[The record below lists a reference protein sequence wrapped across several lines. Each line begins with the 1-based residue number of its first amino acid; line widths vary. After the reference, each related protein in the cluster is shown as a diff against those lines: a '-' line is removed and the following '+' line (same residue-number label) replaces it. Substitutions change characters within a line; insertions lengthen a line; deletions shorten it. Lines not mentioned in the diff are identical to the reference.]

1 MACEMVACA
10 LAPDGQE
17 EPFALSLCPVCGRIE
32 DGESLLLKNV
42 TAEALKGSLPVGEV
56 FARLFTLKNGEKLLA
71 VGFEHGGRLVKA
83 DCPVRI
89 TLPAEAV
96 AGYSFS
102 LIESGGTETEAAFE
116 VKDGEASF
124 TLDFPEDEMPV
135 ILIRMTDAE

>member
-1 MACEMVACA
+1 M
-10 LAPDGQE
+10 
-17 EPFALSLCPVCGRIE
+17 
-32 DGESLLLKNV
+32 
-42 TAEALKGSLPVGEV
+42 
-56 FARLFTLKNGEKLLA
+56 
-71 VGFEHGGRLVKA
+71 
-83 DCPVRI
+83 RI